1 MQGVLDLFVM
11 IFDPPAVFARVR
23 ERPQFLAPFIGL
35 ALLHMVIAF
44 LTLPYTRAAMQAM
57 AQAAGGGAGGAADP
71 SRFAWA
77 SVAFAP
83 IGLAVGLLISAGILW
98 VLVNLLA
105 GEASFR
111 HLLSVATYAGITGI
125 FMGLAWYAVLV
136 LGGGRVETMADL
148 KPAFGLDLLVP
159 DAGRALK
166 ALLGMA
172 NPFTLWG
179 LVLTALGIKATHK
192 ISSGAAWTVAAMAF
206 VVGSVIAAGFALVG
220 GGRAG

>member
-1 MQGVLDLFVM
+1 MQGILDLFVM

-23 ERPQFLAPFIGL
+23 ERPRFLAPFIGL
-35 ALLHMVIAF
+35 AVLQMAIAF
-44 LTLPYTRAAMQAM
+44 LMLPYTRAAMQAM
-57 AQAAGGGAGGAADP
+57 ARTAAGAGSASDP
-71 SRFAWA
+71 SRFA
-77 SVAFAP
+77 VIGVVFAP
-83 IGLAVGLLISAGILW
+83 VGLAVGLVISAGILW
-98 VLVNLLA
+98 VLVSLLA

-125 FMGLAWYAVLV
+125 FMGLAAYAVLA

-148 KPAFGLDLLVP
+148 RPAFGLDLLAP
-159 DAGRALK
+159 DAGRGLK
-166 ALLGMA
+166 TLLGMV

-192 ISSGAAWTVAAMAF
+192 ISPGTAWAVAAIAF
-206 VVGSVIAAGFALVG
+206 AVGSVIAAGFALVG